1 MDAAKTYGAAFTTP
15 AEPFAATAHSPLSSA
30 KTAVSI
36 QLDTVTAFPG
46 GAMVPLATAETE
58 PTEMINHCKQQ
69 NCKLRIQNEA
79 VLTCKFPLQG

>member
-1 MDAAKTYGAAFTTP
+1 MDAAKPHGAAFTTP

-30 KTAVSI
+30 KTAASI

-46 GAMVPLATAETE
+46 GAMVPLATEPTETE

-69 NCKLRIQNEA
+69 NCL
-79 VLTCKFPLQG
+79 